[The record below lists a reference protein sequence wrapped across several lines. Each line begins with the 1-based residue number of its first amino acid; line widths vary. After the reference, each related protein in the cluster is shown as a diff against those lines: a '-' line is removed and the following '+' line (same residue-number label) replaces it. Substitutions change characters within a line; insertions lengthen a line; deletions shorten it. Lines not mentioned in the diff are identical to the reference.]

1 MDVFSA
7 GVVIAELF
15 LEDILFDHAKLLQ
28 YKYNKYNLEPILS
41 KLKDEKLERLLLGM
55 LSIDPAKR
63 IDINNSLE
71 YFAEEISPISFSRMF
86 IHFNNLTINSQ
97 YWKPDKRIALVR
109 LHWKQIWKT
118 LFGNFS
124 QAPELYQNLNHDV
137 INKVNLEDPFQKSG
151 LKNENGFKLIF
162 NLDSD
167 NQMLLLRENEEARIA
182 QPQNSE
188 SAYLLLNYIMLGILN
203 TKYASSK
210 LCAMEIIKHLANNLP
225 LERDLTKIQ
234 IIIPYL
240 CKLFKDNS
248 SLIRFSALH
257 EVIELLGEINV
268 ESLILPSSDY
278 NFFDAYVFPYI
289 LELYN
294 SNEPALVLA
303 FSSLIDKITDLE
315 QKFLQISMKSRFLN
329 MKNLRNLNQRLLQ
342 KSAQDYSK
350 QAVYGFYSGLLGN
363 SKGEEIIQNYDQDLY
378 EFKFTL
384 FKIIEDILSKNED
397 IDIQRIL
404 IKKLP
409 NLMIFTGRRETTTF
423 TKFIISNFNR
433 RDWIIHREI
442 FQSFPSLVISL
453 GEKDLNEFIIPCM
466 DMIISNN
473 LNELKIY
480 EMIKSIHIL
489 LKMNYLE
496 TKSAIDLFKKILP
509 YVIHPNILIRNEV
522 INFAVALIKDQTH
535 AEIYTYLRP
544 DLKHFFSI
552 PFLTINIDL
561 LRNNIKERLSRVI
574 YEMNVK
580 GIKYILQ
587 PNHEDKEA
595 FGLIE
600 GIINLGKS
608 AFINNVKSNE
618 NERMQF
624 ERQIIRLRGSLE
636 GFNVANVVRKEF
648 MKSIKAINNFDDIK
662 FYETIFLGKIISSSS
677 IIDTL
682 QMPVN
687 RNRRNCGQNVMLG
700 INDNKNFSLEQYQK
714 DGIIFQDNFKVKFL
728 LKSLEISVKDETCFD
743 EGFFFNYSYNFFSII
758 ILQISFYFI

>member
-28 YKYNKYNLEPILS
+28 YKYNKYNLEPTLN

-55 LSIDPAKR
+55 LTVDPAKR

-109 LHWKQIWKT
+109 VHWRQVWKS
-118 LFGNFS
+118 LFGVS
-124 QAPELYQNLNHDV
+124 SEAPELYQNLNHNV
-137 INKVNLEDPFQKSG
+137 LNKVILDDPFQKG
-151 LKNENGFKLIF
+151 ALNESGFKLIF
-162 NLDSD
+162 NLESD
-167 NQMLLLRENEEARIA
+167 CALSLLRENEEQRIA
-182 QPQNSE
+182 QAQNKE
-188 SAYLLLNYIMLGILN
+188 SAYLMLNFILSVLLN
-203 TKYASSK
+203 TKYFSSK
-210 LCAMEIIKHLANNLP
+210 LCAMEMLKHLANNLP

-234 IIIPYL
+234 VIIPFL
-240 CKLFKDNS
+240 CKLFKDPS

-257 EVIELLGEINV
+257 EVIEMLSDIDV

-278 NFFDAYVFPYI
+278 NFFDAYVFPNI

-329 MKNLRNLNQRLLQ
+329 MKKLRNMNQLLMQ
-342 KSAQDYSK
+342 KSQQDFNK
-350 QAVYGFYSGLLGN
+350 QAVYGFYSGLHGN
-363 SKGEEIIQNYDQDLY
+363 SKGEEIILNYDQDLF

-409 NLMIFTGRRETTTF
+409 YLMIFTGRRETSTF

-480 EMIKSIHIL
+480 EMIKSMHIL

-496 TKSAIDLFKKILP
+496 TKTAIDLFKKILP
-509 YVIHPNILIRNEV
+509 YIIHANILIRNEV
-522 INFAVALIKDQTH
+522 INFAASLIKNQTP
-535 AEIYTYLRP
+535 AEIYTHLRP
-544 DLKHFFSI
+544 ELKNFFSI
-552 PFLTINIDL
+552 PFLTITNDL
-561 LRNNIKERLSRVI
+561 LKNNIKDRLSRVI

-587 PNHEDKEA
+587 PNLEDKEA
-595 FGLIE
+595 FALIE

-608 AFINNVKSNE
+608 SLNNVKSNE
-618 NERMQF
+618 NERTQF
-624 ERQIIRLRGSLE
+624 EKQILRLRGSLE
-636 GFNVANVVRKEF
+636 GVNVANIVRKEF
-648 MKSIKAINNFDDIK
+648 FKSIKNLNNYDDIK

-677 IIDTL
+677 IIDSL
-682 QMPVN
+682 QIPIN
-687 RNRRNCGQNVMLG
+687 RNRRNSGQHMLHA
-700 INDNKNFSLEQYQK
+700 INDKNFNLEQYQK
-714 DGIIFQDNFKVKFL
+714 EGIIFQDNFRVKFL
-728 LKSLEISVKDETCFD
+728 LKLLDISVKDDTCFD
-743 EGFFFNYSYNFFSII
+743 EGNK
-758 ILQISFYFI
+758 